1 MPNDQDHAP
10 ALGTRGPRAGGFR
23 AGLDASRLR
32 RIALNALAIAF
43 AVVFY
48 HPSDHPPG
56 VTAAFGALLGL
67 WAATTAVRHVLPRP
81 WPAVA
86 WSVLLIGG
94 AVCAGFSP
102 ANPSAP
108 AFVGSAG
115 LFLLLS
121 AVETPAPWI
130 AGVLAAGILG
140 FVLAHGAAGG
150 GPPVAVAV
158 LISAVTGF
166 GFGLLSRVNGLDRR
180 TERDRAERRAETAV
194 LAERARIARDL
205 HDVLAHSLGGLVI
218 QLDALDAVSTARGAD
233 PDVLRRVRTAREMA
247 ADGLVAAKH
256 AVDALRRLPA
266 GIDAALGEIA
276 AGVRAQ
282 GMAVDVEIRG
292 EAARVPGPVSEVLAS
307 VTVEALTNAR
317 KHAPQRP
324 AGVLVEAGRDA
335 VLLRVTN
342 PLAPPGTAPEPRLAG
357 GHGIPGMRERARIV
371 GGRLS
376 AGPTNGEW
384 IVECRVP
391 YA

>member
-1 MPNDQDHAP
+1 MRNEHDI
-10 ALGTRGPRAGGFR
+10 RGPKAGGFR
-23 AGLDASRLR
+23 AGLDAARLR
-32 RIALNALAIAF
+32 RIALNALAIGFGA
-43 AVVFY
+43 AFY
-48 HPSDHPPG
+48 HPSEHPPG
-56 VTAAFGALLGL
+56 VTAAFGVLLGL
-67 WAATTAVRHVLPRP
+67 WAVTAVVRHVLVRP
-81 WPAVA
+81 WPEGV

-94 AVCAGFSP
+94 AVCAGLSP
-102 ANPSAP
+102 ADPSAP

-115 LFLLLS
+115 LFLLVS
-121 AVETPAPWI
+121 AVDTPAPWI
-130 AGVLAAGILG
+130 AGVLTAGIAG
-140 FVLAHGAAGG
+140 FVLAHGTAGG
-150 GPPVAVAV
+150 GPGVGVAV

-166 GFGLLSRVNGLDRR
+166 GFGFLARMNGLDRR
-180 TERDRAERRAETAV
+180 TERETAEQRAANAV

-218 QLDALDAVSTARGAD
+218 QLDALEAVSAARGTD
-233 PDVLRRVRTAREMA
+233 PDVVTRVRTAREMA

-282 GMAVDVEIRG
+282 GMTVDVEVRG
-292 EAARVPGPVSEVLAS
+292 EPSRVPGPVGEVLAS
-307 VTVEALTNAR
+307 LTVEALTNAR
-317 KHAPQRP
+317 KHAPGAP

-342 PLAPPGTAPEPRLAG
+342 PLAPPGTVPEPRLAG

-376 AGPTNGEW
+376 AGATNGEW
-384 IVECRVP
+384 TVECRVP
-391 YA
+391 HA